1 LESFDPQHRSW
12 TLGQASFDALL
23 ASLHEDRDTA
33 SREYERLRLRLI
45 RFFALHRVGRAEDLA
60 DEAFNRLA
68 RKIAMGEPIRSMSQY
83 VAGIARILILEEHAR
98 ARREARVLSLSAAAT
113 PVPDTPEQA
122 LEALEACL
130 GEMLPRNRDLLL
142 RYYSMEGRTHI
153 PVRQRLAEEMGL
165 QMNALRNRALRLR
178 EHLEGC
184 VLRRLSMENV
194 HDTLR
199 ADLTRE

>member
-1 LESFDPQHRSW
+1 LESFDPRHRSW
-12 TLGQASFDALL
+12 TLDQASFDALL
-23 ASLHEDRDTA
+23 AAFHADRETA

-45 RFFALHRVGRAEDLA
+45 RFFALHRVRRAEDLA

-68 RKIAMGEPIRSMSQY
+68 RKIAMGESIRNMSQY
-83 VAGIARILILEEHAR
+83 IAGIARILILEERAK
-98 ARREARVLSLSAAAT
+98 ARREARVLSSNAVSTSVPAT
-113 PVPDTPEQA
+113 REEA
-122 LEALEACL
+122 LQALEACL
-130 GEMLPRNRDLLL
+130 SEMPSRNRDLLL
-142 RYYSMEGRTHI
+142 RYYSIEGRTHI
-153 PVRQRLAEEMGL
+153 PARQRLAEEMGL

-184 VLRRLSMENV
+184 VLRRLGVENV